1 MVTGFA
7 EGFRSGYGMVENT
20 IERRQQQKNR
30 DEDIARSLSL
40 REEDLSREERIR
52 GEDRELAKTI
62 RTEDRNRDESR
73 YQDELKRQAAATKE
87 ATRQFNEELKLKEKR
102 LAADQASID
111 TNNAKLGII
120 QANEKKNK
128 EREDKFAGLE
138 AAAVAAQKLLDYQN
152 LSRNFS
158 DDELRDIEAQFNIIA
173 GTGLDM
179 TDGLNL
185 FTPELSD
192 QIQADLQKIASGED
206 LSNLDSIKGGLN
218 LVLRDNNRRL
228 IGQKI
233 TPDAFPNAP
242 KELQTGQYT
251 VVETEVFDV
260 KGRTNDSG
268 GQFLDADVLVTVRDE
283 DGDLFNYIAP
293 MTEGRQGAGAQ
304 YSFDVNEI
312 TTAFAAKQFYN
323 TEVLQNRDKLLDLV
337 AANQFATERGTFDR
351 QAYNEAFREAEE
363 SFFQNLDANRSS
375 TIVQGGRTTYGDL
388 ATNKRLRD
396 NFIRQQVL
404 IGGESQGRRLPEV
417 NSQISSIRNTPQVQ
431 AINNQLRSDGKEVLS
446 PKEILRLSLLLSSD
460 DNGKLLMDRNSTE
473 TYKQILRDKLGTP
486 IGVNTSSRTPTG
498 GVGTLPTASSRR
510 NKKSFSLSKYLFD
523 LG

>member
-7 EGFRSGYGMVENT
+7 EGFRSGYGMVEDT
-20 IERRQQQKNR
+20 IERRQQRKNR
-30 DEDIARSLSL
+30 DEDIARSLRL
-40 REEDLSREERIR
+40 REEDLAREERIR
-52 GEDRELAKTI
+52 GEDLA
-62 RTEDRNRDESR
+62 RDESR
-73 YQDELKRQAAATKE
+73 YQDELKRQADAAKE
-87 ATRQFNEELKLKEKR
+87 AKRQFNER
-102 LAADQASID
+102 LAFDREKLAAEKARKD
-111 TNNAKLGII
+111 TDDAKLSIL
-120 QANEKKNK
+120 QANAQKEK
-128 EREDKFAGLE
+128 EREEKFAGLE

-152 LSRNFS
+152 ISRNFT

-185 FTPELSD
+185 FTGELSD
-192 QIQADLQKIASGED
+192 QIQADLQKIATGED
-206 LSNLDSIKGGLN
+206 LSNLNSIKGGLN

-228 IGQKI
+228 IGQTV

-242 KELQTGQYT
+242 KELQTGEYT
-251 VVETEVFDV
+251 VVETEIFDV
-260 KGRTNDSG
+260 KGRVEDSG
-268 GQFLDADVLVTVRDE
+268 GQFLDADVLVTVRDR
-283 DGDLFNYIAP
+283 DGNLFNYIAP
-293 MTEGRQGAGAQ
+293 ITEGRQGTGAQ

-323 TEVLQNRDKLLDLV
+323 NEVLQNRDKLLDLV
-337 AANQFATERGTFDR
+337 AANQFATERGSFDR
-351 QAYNEAFREAEE
+351 QAYNEAFREEEE

-396 NFIRQQVL
+396 DFIRQQVL

-417 NSQISSIRNTPQVQ
+417 EAQISAIRNTPQVRN
-431 AINNQLRSDGKEVLS
+431 INAELRNQNKEELS

-486 IGVNTSSRTPTG
+486 IGVNTSSRRPTG
-498 GVGTLPTASSRR
+498 GTGTLPTASSRR
-510 NKKSFSLSKYLFD
+510 DRKSFSLSKYLFD
-523 LG
+523 

>member
-40 REEDLSREERIR
+40 REEDLAREERIR

-62 RTEDRNRDESR
+62 RTEDRERDEER
-73 YQDELKRQAAATKE
+73 YQKELETQAEATKE
-87 ATRQFNEELKLKEKR
+87 ATRQFEERIGFDREK
-102 LAADQASID
+102 LAADQARQD
-111 TNNAKLGII
+111 TDDAKLKIL
-120 QANEKKNK
+120 QANAQKEK
-128 EREDKFAGLE
+128 ERADKFAGLE
-138 AAAVAAQKLLDYQN
+138 SAAIAAQKLLDYQN
-152 LSRNFS
+152 ISRNFTE
-158 DDELRDIEAQFNIIA
+158 DELRDIEAQFNIIS

-206 LSNLDSIKGGLN
+206 LSNVDSIKGGLN

-242 KELQTGQYT
+242 KELQTGEYT
-251 VVETEVFDV
+251 VVETEVYDV
-260 KGRTNDSG
+260 KGRVEDSG
-268 GQFLDADVLVTVRDE
+268 DQFLDADVLVTVRDR
-283 DGDLFNYIAP
+283 DGNLFKYIAP

-304 YSFDVNEI
+304 YSFKVNEI

-323 TEVLQNRDKLLDLV
+323 NEVLQNRDKLLDLV
-337 AANQFATERGTFDR
+337 AANEFVTERGTFDR
-351 QAYNEAFREAEE
+351 QAYLQAFRDEE
-363 SFFQNLDANRSS
+363 KSFNDNLDANRSS

-396 NFIRQQVL
+396 EFIKQKIL

-417 NSQISSIRNTPQVQ
+417 NAQISSIRNTPQVRN
-431 AINNQLRSDGKEVLS
+431 INAELRNQNKEELS

-460 DNGKLLMDRNSTE
+460 DNEKLFMDRNSAE
-473 TYKQILRDKLGTP
+473 TYKQILRDKLGEPRGVAT
-486 IGVNTSSRTPTG
+486 GVNVGFRNSRP
-498 GVGTLPTASSRR
+498 R
-510 NKKSFSLSKYLFD
+510 KQSFSLNKYLFN
-523 LG
+523 

>member
-7 EGFRSGYGMVENT
+7 EGFRSGYGMVEDT
-20 IERRQQQKNR
+20 IERRQQRKNR
-30 DEDIARSLSL
+30 DEDIARSLRL
-40 REEDLSREERIR
+40 REEDLAREERIR
-52 GEDRELAKTI
+52 GEDLA
-62 RTEDRNRDESR
+62 RDESR
-73 YQDELKRQAAATKE
+73 YQDELKRQADAAKE
-87 ATRQFNEELKLKEKR
+87 AKRQFDAELELKEKR

-111 TNNAKLGII
+111 TNNAKLSIL
-120 QANEKKNK
+120 QANAKKEK
-128 EREDKFAGLE
+128 EREEKFAGLE
-138 AAAVAAQKLLDYQN
+138 AAAVAAQQLLDYQN
-152 LSRNFS
+152 ISRNFT

-192 QIQADLQKIASGED
+192 QIQADLQKIATGED
-206 LSNLDSIKGGLN
+206 LSNVDSIRGGLN

-228 IGQKI
+228 IGQTV

-242 KELQTGQYT
+242 KELQTGEYT
-251 VVETEVFDV
+251 VVETEVYDV
-260 KGRTNDSG
+260 KGRVDDNGD
-268 GQFLDADVLVTVRDE
+268 QLLDASVLVTVRNR
-283 DGDLFNYIAP
+283 DGGLQTYIAP
-293 MTEGRQGAGAQ
+293 MTEGRQGTGAQ
-304 YSFDVNEI
+304 YSFKVNEI

-323 TEVLQNRDKLLDLV
+323 NEVLQNRDKLLDLV

-396 NFIRQQVL
+396 DFIRQQVL

-417 NSQISSIRNTPQVQ
+417 AAQISAIRNTPQVQ

-446 PKEILRLSLLLSSD
+446 DREILRLTLLLSD
-460 DNGKLLMDRNSTE
+460 DNGKLVMDRNSSE

-510 NKKSFSLSKYLFD
+510 DRKSFSLRKYLFD
-523 LG
+523 

>member
-40 REEDLSREERIR
+40 REEDLAREERIR
-52 GEDRELAKTI
+52 GEDRE
-62 RTEDRNRDESR
+62 RDEER
-73 YQDELKRQAAATKE
+73 YQKELKTQAEATKE
-87 ATRQFNEELKLKEKR
+87 ATRQFEERIGFDREK
-102 LAADQASID
+102 LAADQARQD
-111 TNNAKLGII
+111 TDDAKLKIL
-120 QANEKKNK
+120 QANAQKEK
-128 EREDKFAGLE
+128 ERADKFAGLE
-138 AAAVAAQKLLDYQN
+138 SAAIAAQKLLDYQN
-152 LSRNFS
+152 ISRNFTE
-158 DDELRDIEAQFNIIA
+158 DELRDIEAQFNIIS

-242 KELQTGQYT
+242 KELQTGEYT
-251 VVETEVFDV
+251 VVETEVYDV
-260 KGRTNDSG
+260 KGRVEDSG
-268 GQFLDADVLVTVRDE
+268 DQFLDADVLVTVRDR
-283 DGDLFNYIAP
+283 DGNLLKYIAP
-293 MTEGRQGAGAQ
+293 MTEGRQGTGAQ
-304 YSFDVNEI
+304 YSFKVNEI
-312 TTAFAAKQFYN
+312 STAFAAKQFYN

-417 NSQISSIRNTPQVQ
+417 NAQISSIRNTPQVRN
-431 AINNQLRSDGKEVLS
+431 INAELRNQNKEELS
-446 PKEILRLSLLLSSD
+446 PKEILRLSLLLSID
-460 DNGKLLMDRNSTE
+460 DNEKLFMDRNSAE

-498 GVGTLPTASSRR
+498 GTGTLPTVSSRR
-510 NKKSFSLSKYLFD
+510 DRKSFSLSKYLFD
-523 LG
+523 